1 MIRTTKGEL
10 VAECNECGV
19 EHYGGTL
26 EFRDF
31 IADLKDCEWK
41 IVKDGD
47 EWRHLC
53 PMCAE
58 EDE

>member
-1 MIRTTKGEL
+1 MILTVKGEL
-10 VAECNECGV
+10 CAECDECGE

-41 IVKDGD
+41 IKPDGD
-47 EWRHLC
+47 GGWEHLC
-53 PMCAE
+53 PACAE
-58 EDE
+58 EE